1 MMLVVVFLILPCFVK
16 LAYSSAAAAI
26 LSFNQGDLELFPEIN
41 FCKTN
46 PQTLLASIQLTSLEK
61 IFQHVSQAT
70 HKFHTYSVAEARQ
83 SVLSSVRLELAEL
96 LNVKRVSSATLA
108 ALTRPIAQ
116 YYSSISLATSAAL
129 SSYLPTRTALFLPHL
144 HPDVLYQFLTFTP
157 TRAAVVRAPPTFLPW
172 HLRSTSAHSG
182 CHSFHRQG
190 LFLFLYICVFE
201 LQALA
206 QATLEQKPSDTLN
219 DALTST
225 HPNENPPPCTKY
237 SNPGAVLNRVYPSIS
252 APIYTETST

>member
-1 MMLVVVFLILPCFVK
+1 MNFVVNVSPPTTDETLVCLPSFYYNYDIPALLSCKAESGLPPDAPQAFY
-16 LAYSSAAAAI
+16 LADGMYHVISRDPNNRLKNDGGSGFSNSTLFCQACLFQCSCRNT

-46 PQTLLASIQLTSLEK
+46 PQTLLASIQLTTSLEK

-116 YYSSISLATSAAL
+116 YYSSISPATSAAL
-129 SSYLPTRTALFLPHL
+129 SSYLPTRTALCFSLISI
-144 HPDVLYQFLTFTP
+144 LTF
-157 TRAAVVRAPPTFLPW
+157 
-172 HLRSTSAHSG
+172 
-182 CHSFHRQG
+182 CISF
-190 LFLFLYICVFE
+190 
-201 LQALA
+201 
-206 QATLEQKPSDTLN
+206 
-219 DALTST
+219 
-225 HPNENPPPCTKY
+225 
-237 SNPGAVLNRVYPSIS
+237 
-252 APIYTETST
+252 